1 MRKQQQ
7 MQQRKLI
14 NEPCLN
20 KTFRKKICS
29 TTEHVLAVRNFVTF
43 LCSLLFTFQQ
53 RSSDTY
59 YDWKKYVFGAWDS
72 TITNFSCFKLYT
84 CISHFIKPNHHD
96 DYLRHDSSHRTKSN
110 SREGCWATVD
120 SPLFISLSY
129 GGALEWSFF
138 VNLSHTRKNT
148 SADYG
153 RRKMFLHM
161 W

>member
-53 RSSDTY
+53 RSSDIMIG
-59 YDWKKYVFGAWDS
+59 KKEMFSVHEIQPSQIYHVLSVTRASAILLSQIIMTTIFGTTQVIAQNQIPEKDVGLQSINRYSWL
-72 TITNFSCFKLYT
+72 SC
-84 CISHFIKPNHHD
+84 
-96 DYLRHDSSHRTKSN
+96 
-110 SREGCWATVD
+110 
-120 SPLFISLSY
+120 
-129 GGALEWSFF
+129 GGALE
-138 VNLSHTRKNT
+138 
-148 SADYG
+148 
-153 RRKMFLHM
+153 
-161 W
+161 